1 MFGFSPLAQAPVAD
15 DTGIAVYSFNIA
27 DLTTTPVSQV
37 GISQTHILTAT
48 EITTGAVLLDTVTI
62 AEDETFSIP
71 DIVTGAPTFS
81 VSLVLL
87 FEFNANEITSGAPTI
102 DSLVLEQRYGANDI
116 IAGTPIVD
124 SVSIEQSNNFAPIK
138 ITGGAAAV
146 DSIILAQTHILV
158 ATEITAGTPTM
169 PVRFL
174 WDVQEITPETWT
186 DVSDISETWTN
197 VAKPSETWQNAA

>member
-1 MFGFSPLAQAPVAD
+1 MFGFSPLAVAPVAD
-15 DTGIAVYSFNIA
+15 DTGIAVYSFTIS
-27 DLTTTPVSQV
+27 DITTTPVSQV

-62 AEDETFSIP
+62 AEDETFSIA
-71 DIVTGAPTFS
+71 DIVTGAPTFN
-81 VSLVLL
+81 VSLALL
-87 FEFNANEITSGAPTI
+87 FEFNANEITTGAPII
-102 DSLVLEQRYGANDI
+102 DSLVLEQRYGVNDI
-116 IAGTPIVD
+116 TAGAPIVD
-124 SVSIEQSNNFAPIK
+124 SISFTQIVHAVPQE
-138 ITGGAAAV
+138 ITTTPVV
-146 DSIILAQTHILV
+146 DSVVFSQDHILT

-197 VAKPSETWQNAA
+197 VAKPSETWQDAA

>member
-15 DTGIAVYSFNIA
+15 DTGIAVYSFTIS
-27 DLTTTPVSQV
+27 DITTTPISQV

-87 FEFNANEITSGAPTI
+87 FEFNANEITSGAPII
-102 DSLVLEQRYGANDI
+102 DSLVLEQQYGANDI
-116 IAGTPIVD
+116 IAGTPIIDTIAVA
-124 SVSIEQSNNFAPIK
+124 QSNNFIPIE
-138 ITGGAAAV
+138 ITTTPTV
-146 DSIILAQTHILV
+146 DSIAFTQTHILT
-158 ATEITAGTPTM
+158 ATEITAGTPTI

-186 DVSDISETWTN
+186 NISGTTETWT
-197 VAKPSETWQNAA
+197 VVQDAA

>member
-15 DTGIAVYSFNIA
+15 DTGIAVYSFTIS
-27 DLTTTPVSQV
+27 DITTTPISQV

-87 FEFNANEITSGAPTI
+87 FEFNANEITSGAPII
-102 DSLVLEQRYGANDI
+102 DSLVLEQQYGANDI
-116 IAGTPIVD
+116 IAGTPIIDTIAVA
-124 SVSIEQSNNFAPIK
+124 QSNNFTPIE
-138 ITGGAAAV
+138 ITTTPTV
-146 DSIILAQTHILV
+146 DSIAFTQTHILT
-158 ATEITAGTPTM
+158 ATEITAGTPTI

-186 DVSDISETWTN
+186 NISGTTETWT
-197 VAKPSETWQNAA
+197 VVQDAA

>member
-124 SVSIEQSNNFAPIK
+124 SIALTQIVHATPQEITTTPI
-138 ITGGAAAV
+138 I
-146 DSIILAQTHILV
+146 DSVVFSQEHILT

-174 WDVQEITPETWT
+174 WDVQEITPETWA

>member
-1 MFGFSPLAQAPVAD
+1 MFGFSPLAVAPVAD
-15 DTGIAVYSFNIA
+15 DTGIAVYSFTIS
-27 DLTTTPVSQV
+27 DITTTPVSQV

-87 FEFNANEITSGAPTI
+87 FEFNANEITTGAPII

-124 SVSIEQSNNFAPIK
+124 SISFTQIVHATPQE
-138 ITGGAAAV
+138 ITTTPVV
-146 DSIILAQTHILV
+146 DSVIFSQDHILA

-186 DVSDISETWTN
+186 TISGTTETWT
-197 VAKPSETWQNAA
+197 VVQDAA

>member
-1 MFGFSPLAQAPVAD
+1 
-15 DTGIAVYSFNIA
+15 
-27 DLTTTPVSQV
+27 
-37 GISQTHILTAT
+37 
-48 EITTGAVLLDTVTI
+48 VLLDTVTI

-124 SVSIEQSNNFAPIK
+124 SIALTQIVHATPQEITTTPI
-138 ITGGAAAV
+138 I
-146 DSIILAQTHILV
+146 DSVVFSQEHILT

-174 WDVQEITPETWT
+174 WDVQEITPETWA

>member
-27 DLTTTPVSQV
+27 DLTTTPISQV

-87 FEFNANEITSGAPTI
+87 FEFNANEITSGAPII
-102 DSLVLEQRYGANDI
+102 DSLVLEQQYGANDI
-116 IAGTPIVD
+116 IAGTPIIDTIAVA
-124 SVSIEQSNNFAPIK
+124 QSNNFIPIE
-138 ITGGAAAV
+138 ITTTPTV
-146 DSIILAQTHILV
+146 DSIAFTQTHILT
-158 ATEITAGTPTM
+158 ATEITAGTPTI

-186 DVSDISETWTN
+186 NISGTTETWT
-197 VAKPSETWQNAA
+197 VVQDAA

>member
-15 DTGIAVYSFNIA
+15 DTGIAVYSFTIS
-27 DLTTTPVSQV
+27 DITTTPISQV

-87 FEFNANEITSGAPTI
+87 FEFNANEITSGAPII
-102 DSLVLEQRYGANDI
+102 DSLVLEQQYGANDI
-116 IAGTPIVD
+116 IAGTPIIDTIAVA
-124 SVSIEQSNNFAPIK
+124 QSNNFTSIE
-138 ITGGAAAV
+138 ITTTPTV
-146 DSIILAQTHILV
+146 DSIAFTQTHILT
-158 ATEITAGTPTM
+158 ATEITAGTPTI

-186 DVSDISETWTN
+186 NISGTTETWT
-197 VAKPSETWQNAA
+197 VVQDAA

>member
-124 SVSIEQSNNFAPIK
+124 SIALTQIVHATPQE
-138 ITGGAAAV
+138 ITTTPVIDSAV
-146 DSIILAQTHILV
+146 LSQDHILT

-197 VAKPSETWQNAA
+197 VAKPSETWQDAA

>member
-15 DTGIAVYSFNIA
+15 DTGIAVYSFTIS
-27 DLTTTPVSQV
+27 DITTTPISQV

-48 EITTGAVLLDTVTI
+48 EITTGAVLLDTLTI

-87 FEFNANEITSGAPTI
+87 FEFNANEITSGAPII
-102 DSLVLEQRYGANDI
+102 DSLVLEQQYGANDI
-116 IAGTPIVD
+116 IAGTPIIDTIAVA
-124 SVSIEQSNNFAPIK
+124 QSNNFIPIE
-138 ITGGAAAV
+138 ITTTPTV
-146 DSIILAQTHILV
+146 DSIAFTQTHILT
-158 ATEITAGTPTM
+158 ATEITAGTPTI

-186 DVSDISETWTN
+186 NISGTTETWT
-197 VAKPSETWQNAA
+197 VVQDAA

>member
-15 DTGIAVYSFNIA
+15 DTGIAVYSFTIS
-27 DLTTTPVSQV
+27 DITTTPISQV

-87 FEFNANEITSGAPTI
+87 FEFNANEITSGAPII
-102 DSLVLEQRYGANDI
+102 DSLVLEQQYGANDI
-116 IAGTPIVD
+116 IAGTPIIDTIAVA
-124 SVSIEQSNNFAPIK
+124 QSNNFIPIE
-138 ITGGAAAV
+138 ITTTPTV
-146 DSIILAQTHILV
+146 DSIAFTQTHILT
-158 ATEITAGTPTM
+158 ATEITAGTPTI

-186 DVSDISETWTN
+186 NIAGTTETWT
-197 VAKPSETWQNAA
+197 VVQDAA